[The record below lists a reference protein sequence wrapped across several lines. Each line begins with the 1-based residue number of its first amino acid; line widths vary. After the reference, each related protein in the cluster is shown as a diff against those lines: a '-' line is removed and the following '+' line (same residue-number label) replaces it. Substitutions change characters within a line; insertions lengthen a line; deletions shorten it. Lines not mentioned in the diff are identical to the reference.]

1 MNVLT
6 AHVLR
11 VQLPEEEERDSHLQR
26 EREGLHPSRLPWRRR
41 VGSLFQNSSLLSS
54 RFHAVLKHFH
64 LTPTSLPFLF
74 LSFIIPLSRAISV
87 ALSRFLAPLGR
98 GRHGNRLGVCERTS
112 ERERESGRHGS
123 DISWAVTHL
132 PPSLSLTLSLSLA
145 VGAIGTQKQV
155 SK

>member
-1 MNVLT
+1 MCCVSSCQRRKRET
-6 AHVLR
+6 PTYR
-11 VQLPEEEERDSHLQR
+11 ER
-26 EREGLHPSRLPWRRR
+26 EREGLHPSRLPWRRG

-87 ALSRFLAPLGR
+87 ALSRFLARSAVVVMVTGW
-98 GRHGNRLGVCERTS
+98 GCASERA
-112 ERERESGRHGS
+112 RERESGRHGS

-132 PPSLSLTLSLSLA
+132 PPSLSLTLSLSLW
-145 VGAIGTQKQV
+145 GRSGHK
-155 SK
+155 SKCQNEF